1 MAERKYEL
9 PTISNVIMGV
19 GVDGGGIVPTDSKK
33 PATTAEDTGE
43 LAQWED
49 ARRNMTPEEQRAADE
64 AAIRALYE
72 KYMKRAGD
80 ESLSLEACYKWSEAA
95 LDLEFRNPDL
105 FND

>member
-19 GVDGGGIVPTDSKK
+19 GDDGGGIR
-33 PATTAEDTGE
+33 PADRKEAAVSENDGE
-43 LAQWED
+43 LAQWEE

-95 LDLEFRNPDL
+95 LDLEFRNPNL